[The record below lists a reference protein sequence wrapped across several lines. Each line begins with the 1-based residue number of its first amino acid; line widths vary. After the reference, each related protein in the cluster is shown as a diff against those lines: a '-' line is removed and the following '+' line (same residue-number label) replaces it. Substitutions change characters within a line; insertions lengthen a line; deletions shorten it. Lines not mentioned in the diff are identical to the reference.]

1 MAKNPTFTGL
11 IPPLVTPR
19 TSDGA
24 VDIPSLK
31 KVIEHLI
38 DGGVDGIFVLGSSSE
53 VLYMTNEEREL
64 VLKTCVDTIAG
75 RVPLIIGVND
85 MTTARVIDEAK
96 RLLAIGGDA
105 IVITSQFYAIDDL
118 HEEERHFRA
127 VAAAVN
133 VPVFA
138 YDVPV
143 RTKQKLP
150 VALLAK
156 LARDGVIAGVKDSSG
171 DDISFRQL
179 VLATEDVEGF
189 SAFTGHEAVCDGAML
204 SGGAGL
210 VPGLAN
216 VDPAGYK
223 RLYEAALAGDWATA
237 KAEQDR
243 LVKLFDIVYVQDPT
257 ISGGAAGLGAFKT
270 ALQLLGVIE
279 SNTMS
284 EPMASLNEA
293 EADRIR
299 GILADA
305 GLL

>member
-1 MAKNPTFTGL
+1 MANPTFTG
-11 IPPLVTPR
+11 IVPPLVTPR
-19 TSDGA
+19 TADGA
-24 VDIPSLK
+24 VDLDSLK

-38 DGGVDGIFVLGSSSE
+38 SGGVSGIFALGSSGE
-53 VLYMTNEEREL
+53 VLYLTNEEREQIL
-64 VLKTCVDTIAG
+64 RTCVETIAG
-75 RVPLIIGVND
+75 RVPLIVGIND

-105 IVITSQFYAIDDL
+105 IVVTSQFYAIDNIQ
-118 HEEERHFRA
+118 EEERHFRA
-127 VAAAVN
+127 IAAAVD

-150 VALLAK
+150 VSLLAK
-156 LARDGVIAGVKDSSG
+156 LAREGVLAGIKDSSG
-171 DDISFRQL
+171 DDVSFRQL
-179 VLATEDVEGF
+179 ILETQDIEGF
-189 SAFTGHEAVCDGAML
+189 SIFTGHEVVCDGAML
-204 SGGAGL
+204 SGAAGL
-210 VPGLAN
+210 VPGLGN

-243 LVKLFDIVYVQDPT
+243 LVKLFDIVYVQTPT
-257 ISGGAAGLGAFKT
+257 VSGGAGGLGAFKT
-270 ALQLLGVIE
+270 ALQLLGVIS

-284 EPMASLNEA
+284 EPMETLNAA
-293 EADRIR
+293 ETERIR
-299 GILADA
+299 GILAEA

>member
-1 MAKNPTFTGL
+1 MANPTFTG
-11 IPPLVTPR
+11 IVPPLVTPR
-19 TSDGA
+19 TADGA
-24 VDIPSLK
+24 VDLDSLK

-38 DGGVDGIFVLGSSSE
+38 SGGVSGIFALGSSGE
-53 VLYMTNEEREL
+53 VLYLTNEEREQIL
-64 VLKTCVDTIAG
+64 RTCVETIAG
-75 RVPLIIGVND
+75 RVPLIVGIND

-105 IVITSQFYAIDDL
+105 IVVTSQFYAIDNIQ
-118 HEEERHFRA
+118 EEERHFRA
-127 VAAAVN
+127 IAAAVD

-150 VALLAK
+150 VSLLAK
-156 LARDGVIAGVKDSSG
+156 LARDGVLAGIKDSSG
-171 DDISFRQL
+171 DDVSFRQL
-179 VLATEDVEGF
+179 ILETQDIEGF
-189 SAFTGHEAVCDGAML
+189 SIFTGHEVVCDGAML
-204 SGGAGL
+204 SGAAGL
-210 VPGLAN
+210 VPGLGN

-243 LVKLFDIVYVQDPT
+243 LVKLFDIVYVQTPT
-257 ISGGAAGLGAFKT
+257 VSGGAGGLGAFKT
-270 ALQLLGVIE
+270 ALQLLGVIS

-284 EPMASLNEA
+284 EPMETLNAA
-293 EADRIR
+293 ETERIR
-299 GILADA
+299 GILAEA

>member
-1 MAKNPTFTGL
+1 MANPTFTG
-11 IPPLVTPR
+11 IVPPLVTPR
-19 TSDGA
+19 TADGA
-24 VDIPSLK
+24 VDLESLK

-38 DGGVDGIFVLGSSSE
+38 SGGVSGIFALGSSGE
-53 VLYMTNEEREL
+53 VLYLTNEEREQIL
-64 VLKTCVDTIAG
+64 RTCVETIAG
-75 RVPLIIGVND
+75 RVPLIVGIND

-105 IVITSQFYAIDDL
+105 IVVTSQFYAIDNIQ
-118 HEEERHFRA
+118 EEERHFRA
-127 VAAAVN
+127 IAAAVD

-150 VALLAK
+150 VSLLAK
-156 LARDGVIAGVKDSSG
+156 LAREGVLAGIKDSSG
-171 DDISFRQL
+171 DDVSFRQL
-179 VLATEDVEGF
+179 ILETQDIEGF
-189 SAFTGHEAVCDGAML
+189 SIFTGHEVVCDGAML
-204 SGGAGL
+204 SGAAGL
-210 VPGLAN
+210 VPGLGN

-243 LVKLFDIVYVQDPT
+243 LVKLFDIVYVQTPT
-257 ISGGAAGLGAFKT
+257 VSGGAGGLGAFKT
-270 ALQLLGVIE
+270 ALQLLGVIS

-284 EPMASLNEA
+284 EPMETLNAA
-293 EADRIR
+293 ETERIR
-299 GILADA
+299 GILAEA